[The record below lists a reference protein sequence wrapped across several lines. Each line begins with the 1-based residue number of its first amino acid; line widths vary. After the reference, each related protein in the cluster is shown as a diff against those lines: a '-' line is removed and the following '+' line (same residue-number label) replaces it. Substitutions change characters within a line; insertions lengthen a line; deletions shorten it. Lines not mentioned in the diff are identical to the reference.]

1 MQKFTKTLPIIC
13 FLLFAS
19 GCKKNDNCK
28 DIECLSPPVSFVFE
42 LLDKESNENLI
53 TNGTYQSS
61 DIEMINEATNQK
73 TPFVLISENN
83 LNLIVINNIGW
94 KDESIDLD
102 IKGKGITLFKFHTDA
117 KRINKDCCSFTEYQ
131 NLKISGPSF
140 TYDSAKGIYNI
151 LL

>member
-1 MQKFTKTLPIIC
+1 M
-13 FLLFAS
+13 
-19 GCKKNDNCK
+19 
-28 DIECLSPPVSFVFE
+28 FE

-61 DIEMINEATNQK
+61 DIEVINEATNQK
-73 TPFVLISENN
+73 AQFVLISENN

-102 IKGKGITLFKFHTDA
+102 IRAKGTTLFKFHADA
-117 KRINKDCCSFTEYQ
+117 KRLNKDCCSFTEYQ

-140 TYDSAKGIYNI
+140 TYDTSKGIYKI